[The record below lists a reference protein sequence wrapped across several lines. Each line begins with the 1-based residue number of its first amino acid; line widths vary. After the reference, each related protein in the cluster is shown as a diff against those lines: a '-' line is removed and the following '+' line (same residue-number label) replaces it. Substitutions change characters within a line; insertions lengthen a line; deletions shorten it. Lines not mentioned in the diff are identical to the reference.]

1 MNLWI
6 VVLSA
11 SMIRHQSMKAHG
23 VGPVV
28 AVGFGF
34 DFVRYCFGFGWISR
48 AERSDE
54 HSVIWSG
61 HLSFQ
66 RMWTIAAIAAISNDP

>member
-34 DFVRYCFGFGWISR
+34 DFCPILLWLWVDFEGR
-48 AERSDE
+48 EE
-54 HSVIWSG
+54 
-61 HLSFQ
+61 
-66 RMWTIAAIAAISNDP
+66 